1 MAQGCERVCEGR
13 AGRCDLSTALWW
25 RNWWWRAGSIN
36 AAGDSSTTPTL
47 RLLSPAKEEAKG
59 VIYFPFYCSKQ
70 TTPTLMSHWRLTA
83 FICFWSIVMH
93 SAFKSASGVWRKET
107 EQMVF
112 SCAFSFLGLIGS
124 KTNKSRTLFKLN
136 FGRQL
141 FSHQMKVF
149 SFRLLS
155 GYAPYLGPRLSLQL

>member
-1 MAQGCERVCEGR
+1 
-13 AGRCDLSTALWW
+13 
-25 RNWWWRAGSIN
+25 
-36 AAGDSSTTPTL
+36 
-47 RLLSPAKEEAKG
+47 
-59 VIYFPFYCSKQ
+59 
-70 TTPTLMSHWRLTA
+70 
-83 FICFWSIVMH
+83 
-93 SAFKSASGVWRKET
+93 
-107 EQMVF
+107 MVF
-112 SCAFSFLGLIGS
+112 SCAVSFLGLIGS